1 MSKNE
6 MNFEENIKRLEEIV
20 VLLEKGETPLEE
32 SMLLFEE
39 GVNLT
44 NQCLKILDNAE
55 QKIKKLTQNNGEV
68 VESDFVS
75 EE

>member
-1 MSKNE
+1 MD
-6 MNFEENIKRLEEIV
+6 
-20 VLLEKGETPLEE
+20 
-32 SMLLFEE
+32 LFEE

-44 NQCLKILDNAE
+44 NQCLKMLDSAE
-55 QKIKKLTQNNGEV
+55 QKIKKLTQNNGEI